1 MNVTTVGADLAK
13 DIITV
18 YAADTAGRGVEVRD
32 LRRKDFSAWLIQLPK
47 GCVVGMEACSG
58 AHHWA
63 RVMHGF
69 GLTPKIMAAEF
80 VKPFRKSRSSKN
92 DRNDAEAICTAVRQP
107 NMRFVTVKSVEQQT
121 RLAWHRVREGW
132 KEERTALI
140 NRGRGLLAEFGMVIH
155 RGSGAFTRALSG
167 LVRDE
172 ALAVSLRGVLEQLQR
187 QLAVLD
193 EQMQLCDRTIAEHAR
208 SNPEGKRLQA
218 LGGVGVLT
226 ADAITATVGNARDFK
241 NGRQFAAWQGL
252 TPRQYSSGGKTKLG
266 PITRRGDTYLRTLL
280 VQGARASVRVA
291 LKREPAHLTRM
302 EQWIVPLYLRVGY
315 NKTLVAVANKHARMI
330 WAILAKGETYDANAW
345 QRYQAAGASH

>member
-1 MNVTTVGADLAK
+1 MNITTVGADLAK

-18 YAADTAGRGVEVRD
+18 YAPDAAGRVVEVRD

-58 AHHWA
+58 AHQWA

-80 VKPFRKSRSSKN
+80 VKSSRKNRSSKN

-140 NRGRGLLAEFGMVIH
+140 NRTRGLLAEFGLVIA
-155 RGSGAFTRALSG
+155 RGSGAFDRGLAALIH
-167 LVRDE
+167 DE
-172 ALAVSLRGVLEQLQR
+172 AQPASLRGLLEPLQR
-187 QLAVLD
+187 ELAALD
-193 EQMQLCDRTIAEHAR
+193 EQLALCDRTIAEQAR
-208 SNPEGKRLQA
+208 SSVGAQRIQA
-218 LGGVGVLT
+218 LTGVGVLT
-226 ADAITATVGNARDFK
+226 ADAITANAADARDFK
-241 NGRQFAAWQGL
+241 NARQFAAWQGL
-252 TPRQYSSGGKTKLG
+252 APRQYSSGGKTKLG
-266 PITRRGDTYLRTLL
+266 HISRRGDAYLRTLL
-280 VQGARASVRVA
+280 VQGARSCVRVA
-291 LKREPAHLTRM
+291 LKREPAHLTRI
-302 EQWIVPLYLRVGY
+302 EQWIMKLYLRVGY

-330 WAILAKGETYDANAW
+330 WAILAKGEAYDANAW
-345 QRYQAAGASH
+345 QRYQVGASR